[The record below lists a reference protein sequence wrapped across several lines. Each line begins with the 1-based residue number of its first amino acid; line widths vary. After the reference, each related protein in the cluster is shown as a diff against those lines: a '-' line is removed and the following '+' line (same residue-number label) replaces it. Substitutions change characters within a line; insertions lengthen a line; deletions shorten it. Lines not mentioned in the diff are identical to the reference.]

1 MPSFSQAALDKLST
15 CHEDLQKVMLEAIKY
30 FDFTIT
36 YGVRT
41 VAQQQALYAQGRTA
55 PGKIVTWVDGV
66 NKKSNH
72 NYIPSR
78 AVDVAPWP
86 IDWKDRESFI
96 YLAGHIMAIAEIMY
110 ADGRIKH
117 KIRWGNDWNG
127 NDRTKDEKNAD
138 APHFEIIVK

>member
-1 MPSFSQAALDKLST
+1 MPSFSQASLDKLST
-15 CHEDLQKVMLEAIKY
+15 CHEDLQKVMLEAIKH

-55 PGKIVTWVDGV
+55 PGSIVTWVDGV
-66 NKKSNH
+66 KKKSNH

-96 YLAGHIMAIAEIMY
+96 YLAGYIMAIAEIMY

-117 KIRWGNDWNG
+117 KIRWGGDFSM
-127 NDRTKDEKNAD
+127 NDRTIDEKKAD
-138 APHFEIIVK
+138 APHFEIID